1 MDPIYNNCYTAVNN
15 YTARVFNSTHDI
27 TQFNKTKAAV
37 KVEIV
42 KETVIPAE
50 EVPVKTSPAVEEV
63 SNEDV
68 KAVVEETPVVEP
80 TQVVKKKT
88 IRKKKT
94 TVEE

>member
-50 EVPVKTSPAVEEV
+50 EAPVNIAPAVKEV
-63 SNEDV
+63 SKEDV
-68 KAVVEETPVVEP
+68 KTVVEETPVAEP
-80 TQVVKKKT
+80 TPVVKKKT
-88 IRKKKT
+88 TRKKKT

>member
-27 TQFNKTKAAV
+27 TQFNKAKTAV

-50 EVPVKTSPAVEEV
+50 EAPAVKEV
-63 SNEDV
+63 SKEDV
-68 KAVVEETPVVEP
+68 KTVVEETPVAEP
-80 TQVVKKKT
+80 TPVVKKKT
-88 IRKKKT
+88 TRKKKT